1 VGARTH
7 RSIGPLTRPY
17 SDGTDAPRNT
27 GISPTYQESLEIL
40 RFSACGTGDFG
51 TVHQAFPDKCRREIG
66 RHPLSA
72 LCNRCRLYDD
82 ADADADAAA
91 AASLNW

>member
-1 VGARTH
+1 
-7 RSIGPLTRPY
+7 
-17 SDGTDAPRNT
+17 
-27 GISPTYQESLEIL
+27 L

-72 LCNRCRLYDD
+72 LCNRCRLY